1 MKICVCGKGGSGK
14 STVVALLAE
23 AFQRLGKNVIVL
35 DADESNA
42 NLFWMLGFDRPPQP
56 LMDLVGGKKA
66 VQQKMIAKFAKGEH
80 EPAMSIW
87 KLEKITSGSIP
98 SAYVME
104 KGGRRLVETGKIHQ
118 SLEGCA
124 CPMGVVTR
132 EFLKKLQL
140 APDEVALIDM
150 EAGIEHFG
158 RGIEHSV
165 DMVVCVVEPSLE
177 SISLAAKVMELTRS
191 AGAVYKGAIL
201 NKITSDDQE
210 SMVSGKLNGIGIP
223 VIGIIALH
231 SDIQM
236 ACLEGRRLDNQFAAP
251 EMDKIVNL
259 LQQPVIAPSQ

>member
-14 STVVALLAE
+14 STVVALLAA
-23 AFQRLGKNVIVL
+23 AFERLGKNVLVL
-35 DADESNA
+35 DSDESNA

-66 VQQKMIAKFAKGEH
+66 VQQKMIARFAKGEP

-87 KLEKITSGSIP
+87 EMEKITSSSIP
-98 SAYVME
+98 PAYVRE
-104 KGGRRLVETGKIHQ
+104 KGGRKLVETGKIHQ

-140 APDEVALIDM
+140 AADEVALIDM

-158 RGIEHSV
+158 RGVEHSV
-165 DMVVCVVEPSLE
+165 DLVVCVVEPSLE
-177 SISLAAKVMELTRS
+177 SISLAAKVMELTKA

-210 SMVSGKLNGIGIP
+210 SIVSGKLNETGIP
-223 VIGIIALH
+223 VIGVLALH
-231 SDIQM
+231 RDIQM
-236 ACLEGRRLDNQFAAP
+236 ACLEGKPLDDRFAAP
-251 EMDKIVNL
+251 EMEKIVNL
-259 LQQPVIAPSQ
+259 LNPSLLRRC

>member
-14 STVVALLAE
+14 STVVAFLAE
-23 AFQRLGKNVIVL
+23 AFQHIGKKVIVL
-35 DADESNA
+35 DSDESNA

-56 LMDLVGGKKA
+56 LMDLVGGKKV
-66 VQQKMIAKFAKGEH
+66 VQQKMIARFTKGEH

-87 KLEKITSGSIP
+87 QMDKITSGSIP

-104 KGGRRLVETGKIHQ
+104 KGGCKLVETGKIHQ

-132 EFLKKLQL
+132 EFLKKLHL

-158 RGIEHSV
+158 RGVEDSV

-177 SISLAAKVMELTRS
+177 SISLAAKVMELTKS
-191 AGAVYKGAIL
+191 AGAVNKGAIL
-201 NKITSDDQE
+201 NKITSAEQE
-210 SMVSGKLNGIGIP
+210 NIVSGKLNEIGIP
-223 VIGIIALH
+223 VIGTIALH
-231 SDIQM
+231 TDIQM
-236 ACLEGRRLDNQFAAP
+236 ACLEGRRLDNQFASK
-251 EMDKIVNL
+251 EMDKIVNFL
-259 LQQPVIAPSQ
+259 KQHVIN